1 MSDASLKV
9 LLARILAPHGV
20 RGGVHLACYTSAPK
34 DLRKWPLFL
43 EDGRAVTIT
52 SLRGEGQR
60 ITATL
65 EGVDTR
71 TAAEALNGQGLW
83 TLREALPHPLEGEY
97 YHADLIGCRAL
108 DASGTEVGQ
117 VTGVHNYGAG
127 DLLAVTFA
135 AGNEEYIPFK
145 DGFVGEIDA
154 IGRRVV
160 LLWLPS

>member
-1 MSDASLKV
+1 MPNTPPRV

-20 RGGVHLACYTSAPK
+20 RGGVHLACYAQDAK
-34 DLRKWPLFL
+34 DLRQWPLFF
-43 EDGRAVTIT
+43 EDGRAVKIT

-83 TLREALPHPLEGEY
+83 TAREALPQPLEGEY

-108 DASGTEVGQ
+108 DASGVEVGQ

-135 AGNEEYIPFK
+135 SGNEEYIPFK
-145 DGFVGEIDA
+145 EGFVGEVDA
-154 IGRRVV
+154 VGRTVA

>member
-1 MSDASLKV
+1 MPNTPPPV

-20 RGGVHLACYTSAPK
+20 RGGVHLACYAQDAK
-34 DLRKWPLFL
+34 DLRQWPLFF
-43 EDGRAVTIT
+43 EDGRAVKIT

-83 TLREALPHPLEGEY
+83 TPREALPQPLEGEY

-108 DASGTEVGQ
+108 DASGVEVGQ

-135 AGNEEYIPFK
+135 SGNEEYIPFK
-145 DGFVGEIDA
+145 EGFVGEVDA
-154 IGRRVV
+154 VGRTVA